1 MIYGNILAM
10 SINNMKIK
18 SKTKNILNKIYK
30 KKFNDNDLKLKL
42 SDISDSLKLMELFVE
57 IDKTIKKNFKPSKIK
72 TIKDLNNLF

>member
-1 MIYGNILAM
+1 M

-42 SDISDSLKLMELFVE
+42 SDISDSLKLMELF
-57 IDKTIKKNFKPSKIK
+57 
-72 TIKDLNNLF
+72 